1 VSRKSERKAILG
13 PSDGSEEKSRYG
25 VMEGCHV
32 KGPSGNS
39 ISHPDNSSRDPVGG
53 KKRQEFLNPPLFSI
67 ESVSLKVPS
76 EF

>member
-1 VSRKSERKAILG
+1 
-13 PSDGSEEKSRYG
+13 